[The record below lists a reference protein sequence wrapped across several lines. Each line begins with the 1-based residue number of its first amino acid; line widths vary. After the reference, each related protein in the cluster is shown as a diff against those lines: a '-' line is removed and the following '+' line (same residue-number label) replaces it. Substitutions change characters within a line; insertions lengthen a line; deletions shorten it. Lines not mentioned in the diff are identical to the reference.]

1 MPKNQIKQLSNNDIK
16 AATDIILVNKIQN
29 KWDIKILNKQLK
41 DKTLVVIIDLN
52 VRLEKSSMFKEL
64 LKKNQ
69 IRKFTWSIFP
79 LETRM
84 LSHEICFDIIDNL
97 YEKITTKH
105 LQPYNSLQK
114 LFDSSDVNYVI
125 KKEFLKRLNNQISY
139 LIYIRELEK
148 NNVKVT
154 YYPPYDYFKVLNLLI
169 KHKFDF
175 VVNEYF
181 NIKVAHKKPGL
192 NQFTLYYLKKIK
204 YLIVLLTIPFYA
216 LLKIRNISIKQKKKP
231 VQLGLLIYNND
242 WGLHRGNMSMKVDWL
257 LNYQKLDKDEIVFI
271 SENLLDE
278 NYKVAIRNLPLDYYD
293 ISYQNGFTKVS
304 VKFIIKDLLPLM
316 LFKNPILMIK
326 SISID
331 TSYVILMCEA
341 LITYLLWKSL
351 LYKIVPRTTLCYQG
365 TDNKHFFR
373 NIMLSKVGTHNW
385 YYNHSNSSYGIYVD
399 NNITTGRHINWSYL
413 NYDYELHW
421 SMSIKKHFRNNN
433 GKSKHYYSIGP
444 IWSYFIKRN
453 MEFHSKY
460 IENIPE
466 TNKIVSIF
474 MTSIGPD
481 AINSYAVHENFL
493 CSIENMLNEKK
504 YSDMTFLFKLKNK
517 LDYIKSTSSEKF
529 FHQLNK
535 ILDHKRIVFI
545 NENVFSGY
553 VIFESDLVI
562 TEAFAS
568 PGIEALYF
576 GKRSLYYDPLKQYLN
591 SYLTTFPNLVAHGH
605 KQLYNLI
612 DSWLMKSQDEVE
624 DYVDK
629 YIKVDYVNEFTSD
642 PIISLKKELI
652 QN

>member
-1 MPKNQIKQLSNNDIK
+1 MSEVIIKPLTKNDIK
-16 AATDIILVNKIQN
+16 KNTNIILINTIRSVFEINSINK
-29 KWDIKILNKQLK
+29 KIN
-41 DKTLVVIIDLN
+41 DHTLLVIRNFEIN
-52 VRLEKSSMFKEL
+52 WQKSSIINSWIEQDK
-64 LKKNQ
+64 
-69 IRKFTWSIFP
+69 IRKFSWHVFSVEI
-79 LETRM
+79 RM
-84 LSHEICFDIIDNL
+84 QSHDICIELIDELSK
-97 YEKITTKH
+97 KITKDH
-105 LQPYNSLQK
+105 ANPYYSLYK
-114 LFDSSDVNYVI
+114 IFGSSDVIYPINKVLI
-125 KKEFLKRLNNQISY
+125 KELNNQISTLVY
-139 LIYIRELEK
+139 FNELEK
-148 NNVKVT
+148 ESINVF
-154 YYPPYDYFKVLNLLI
+154 YHPSI
-169 KHKFDF
+169 
-175 VVNEYF
+175 EYF
-181 NIKVAHKKPGL
+181 ISLKLLKKYGYNHIIKKYFSIKTTISNPEL
-192 NQFTLYYLKKIK
+192 NQLIFYYSKKIK
-204 YLIVLLTIPFYA
+204 YLLVLLAIPIYA
-216 LLKIRNISIKQKKKP
+216 LLKIRNIEIKQKKKP
-231 VQLGLLIYNND
+231 VQMGLLIYNND
-242 WGLHRGNMSMKVDWL
+242 WGLHRGDMSTKVDWFI
-257 LNYQKLDKDEIVFI
+257 KDKDFQSNKIVFI
-271 SENLLDE
+271 SENKLDANYHIALE
-278 NYKVAIRNLPLDYYD
+278 NHPLDYYD
-293 ISYQNGFTKVS
+293 LSYQNGFSFVS
-304 VKFIIKDLLPLM
+304 IKFIIKDLFPLI
-316 LFKNPILMIK
+316 FYKNPLLFIK
-326 SISID
+326 SIIMD
-331 TSYVILMCEA
+331 TSYIVLLCEA
-341 LITYLLWKSL
+341 LMTYLLWKSL
-351 LYKIVPRTTLCYQG
+351 LYRIVPANTFCYQG
-365 TDNKHFFR
+365 TNNKHVFR
-373 NIMLSKVGTHNW
+373 NIMLSQVGAQNW
-385 YYNHSNSSYGIYVD
+385 QYNHSNSSFGIYVD
-399 NNITTGRHINWSYL
+399 DSIATGRHINWSYL

-421 SMSIKKHFRNNN
+421 SIWIKNHFRNYN
-433 GKSKHYYSIGP
+433 GKSQHYYSIGP

-453 MEFHSKY
+453 MEFYNKYLKNISK
-460 IENIPE
+460 
-466 TNKIVSIF
+466 TNNIVSIF

-612 DSWLMKSQDEVE
+612 DSWLMKSQDEVK